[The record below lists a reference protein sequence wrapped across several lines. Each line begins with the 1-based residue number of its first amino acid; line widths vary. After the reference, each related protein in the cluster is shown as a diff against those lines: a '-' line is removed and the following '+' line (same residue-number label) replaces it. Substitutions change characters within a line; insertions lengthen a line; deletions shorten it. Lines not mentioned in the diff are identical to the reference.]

1 VIKSIVDY
9 HHWSP
14 SEIKEMFC
22 DDLDFQGLS
31 YWYDEIV
38 RINKMNEQKLSK

>member
-14 SEIKEMFC
+14 NVIDEMYA
-22 DDLDFQGLS
+22 DDLDFKGLS

-38 RINKMNEQKLSK
+38 RINKMNKPK

>member
-1 VIKSIVDY
+1 MIKSIVDY

-14 SEIKEMFC
+14 KVIEKMFA
-22 DDLDFQGLS
+22 DDLDFKGLG

-38 RINKMNEQKLSK
+38 RINKMNKQK